1 MLTHVNLCDMLDA
14 ERSGYQVE
22 IFATEED
29 LVKYT
34 RENHGY
40 FPKEEAYA
48 GGLLKY
54 LLREINNKYN
64 GTRRVGDQKRGSKK
78 GVRRRRQRQS

>member
-1 MLTHVNLCDMLDA
+1 MLTHVNLCHMLDA
-14 ERSGYQVE
+14 ERSGYQAE

-34 RENHGY
+34 RENHRC

-54 LLREINNKYN
+54 LLREINKKYN
-64 GTRRVGDQKRGSKK
+64 GTRRVGNQERGSKK
-78 GVRRRRQRQS
+78 GVYRRRQRQS